1 MRRADRLFHL
11 VQLLRTR
18 RFRTAAALATELEV
32 SVRTVYRDVQ
42 DLQAR
47 GVPIEGEAGV
57 GYRLLKGFELPPL
70 TFREDELEALVLG
83 ARMVQAWG
91 DSELASAARSLLTKV
106 ENVLPEPLREV
117 LLRAALFAPAFPL
130 QQQLHG
136 DLKPLRHA
144 ISDRRKVR
152 FGYARADGE
161 ASERT
166 VRPLGLYFWGNRWSL
181 AAYCE
186 LREDFRNFRPDR
198 MQRLEVLTEGFD
210 GSDGVDLDAFV
221 RAMQSAQEPESRE
234 LNRHAAEER
243 EECANGKE

>member
-18 RFRTAAALATELEV
+18 RFNTASALAAELEV

-91 DSELASAARSLLTKV
+91 DPELASAARSLLTKV

-117 LLRAALFAPAFPL
+117 LLRAALFAPAFPARKEL
-130 QQQLHG
+130 RA

-144 ISDRRKVR
+144 ISARHKVR
-152 FGYARADGE
+152 FAYARADGTP
-161 ASERT
+161 SERT
-166 VRPLGLYFWGNRWSL
+166 VRPLGLYFWGSSWSL
-181 AAYCE
+181 AAWCE

-198 MQRLEVLTEGFD
+198 MQGLQVLEDRFD
-210 GSDGVDLDAFV
+210 ASDGIDLDAFM
-221 RAMQSAQEPESRE
+221 RAMQNTAPPPDVITKAQ
-234 LNRHAAEER
+234 
-243 EECANGKE
+243 

>member
-18 RFRTAAALATELEV
+18 RFRTAGALAAELEV

-70 TFREDELEALVLG
+70 TFREEELEALVLG

-91 DSELASAARSLLTKV
+91 DAELASAARSVLTKV

-117 LLRAALFAPAFPL
+117 LLRAALFAPAFPAL
-130 QQQLHG
+130 QQVRA

-144 ISDRRKVR
+144 ISDRHKVR
-152 FGYARADGE
+152 FGYARADGTP
-161 ASERT
+161 SERT
-166 VRPLGLYFWGNRWSL
+166 VRPLGLYFWGDRWSL
-181 AAYCE
+181 ASYCE
-186 LREDFRNFRPDR
+186 LRQDFRNFRPDR
-198 MQRLEVLTEGFD
+198 MRELQVLPETFD
-210 GSDGVDLDAFV
+210 GSDGIDLDAFV
-221 RAMQSAQEPESRE
+221 RAMQSEHEVPLE
-234 LNRHAAEER
+234 
-243 EECANGKE
+243 

>member
-1 MRRADRLFHL
+1 MACCVAMRRADRLFHL
-11 VQLLRTR
+11 VQLLRTQ
-18 RFRTAAALATELEV
+18 RFRTASALAAELEI

-42 DLQAR
+42 DLQTN

-70 TFREDELEALVLG
+70 TFREDELSALVLG

-91 DSELASAARSLLTKV
+91 DDELASAARHVLTKI
-106 ENVLPEPLREV
+106 EAVLPATLREV
-117 LLRAALFAPAFPL
+117 LLRTALFAPALPAAQAGQSEL
-130 QQQLHG
+130 AT
-136 DLKPLRHA
+136 LRRA

-152 FGYARADGE
+152 FAYARADGL

-186 LREDFRNFRPDR
+186 LRADYRNFRPDR
-198 MQRLEVLTEGFD
+198 MRGLAVLPDAFD
-210 GSDGVDLDAFV
+210 GSDGIDLDAFV
-221 RAMQSAQEPESRE
+221 RRMKEDM
-234 LNRHAAEER
+234 EER
-243 EECANGKE
+243 G